1 MKIINI
7 VNQELRNLTYH
18 LISYFGKISENV
30 NFNVSYVSQ
39 FSNNKNSEQSLKTMN
54 VEFDNDWRL
63 SGAESK
69 EEYARWAYTMCGMA
83 CLSMIL
89 QHFYSKTIRNVEL
102 ANDALANGVYDIA
115 NNEISGMKYQPFVKW
130 IEKFNLLAD
139 VYSKL
144 SIKGIQYALSHS
156 KLVIVSVNPNIR
168 GFNTSPQDQIGG
180 HLVLVVGYDLRNS
193 TITINNPSGFES
205 TQTQK
210 NHTNWFI

>member
-1 MKIINI
+1 
-7 VNQELRNLTYH
+7 
-18 LISYFGKISENV
+18 
-30 NFNVSYVSQ
+30 
-39 FSNNKNSEQSLKTMN
+39 
-54 VEFDNDWRL
+54 
-63 SGAESK
+63 
-69 EEYARWAYTMCGMA
+69 MCGMA

-210 NHTNWFI
+210 NHTMSIDNFNKYFAGRGIVVYKKLCN